1 MNRQQLDHWLLALT
15 RGTIQ
20 GGALAVKSF
29 AATACASAA
38 GMSVPALNL
47 KQAAVV
53 FAIGAV
59 WHLSD
64 FLANNPLPEADA
76 PPSGCTSHREFDST
90 PSSNIPADPPQPEA
104 GALTKS

>member
-38 GMSVPALNL
+38 GMNVPALNL

-53 FAIGAV
+53 FALGAA
-59 WHLSD
+59 WHLFD

-104 GALTKS
+104 AAPTKS